1 MPGLSG
7 FQVRERSVPRS
18 HRCAVTAEVDAPD
31 QGGHDGLGEE
41 LVTGKPTVGQASRD
55 NTFKAIDPVILGE
68 AILGLPGEAREPAA
82 LILDAAAN
90 EPTVDRAARKIDTGE
105 ESDTSWAE
113 EVTSAIQ
120 IGFSVAAI
128 DVGEGVRIHEPA
140 DAAADS
146 PLRVDPFL
154 RGSPADCTEN
164 SGGTGASTPHVGPI
178 AISQDADHELTRA
191 KEPAPRAEPEL
202 RVAAAAAAGQ
212 PAPPAVVGIC
222 GYSSR

>member
-1 MPGLSG
+1 GEAGGDNRLKGM
-7 FQVRERSVPRS
+7 ERVS
-18 HRCAVTAEVDAPD
+18 
-31 QGGHDGLGEE
+31 
-41 LVTGKPTVGQASRD
+41 
-55 NTFKAIDPVILGE
+55 LGE
-68 AILGLPGEAREPAA
+68 AILGLPGEAGEPAA

-191 KEPAPRAEPEL
+191 KEPAHRAAPRLTVETTP
-202 RVAAAAAAGQ
+202 AAGRQ
-212 PAPPAVVGIC
+212 RPPA
-222 GYSSR
+222 R